1 LLQFLKKAVAT
12 MVKTSYS
19 SKERDPQQPI
29 ASSQAL
35 GWESILVEE
44 FQNPPGGMELQSDPE
59 HTIALSLAAK
69 PNRIHQVFG
78 ARHYTGL
85 YRKGDLA
92 ITPAGVKSAYHSEGE
107 DHYLYVRLPSQ
118 FINKVASEAIAIEPN
133 RIELT
138 PEFRVRN
145 LEIEQI
151 LMLLRSEL
159 HKGGGC
165 IGKLYAES
173 LANALAVH
181 LLRDYSNTRSRVV
194 EYEGGLSERQ
204 IILVTEYINEH
215 LDREIKLADLAQLID
230 ISQFHFS
237 RLFKKSL
244 SISPHQHII
253 QQRIERAKQLLKQR
267 DLSVAEVAFLCGFNS
282 QSHLGKA
289 FREAT
294 GITPKAFREEK

>member
-1 LLQFLKKAVAT
+1 
-12 MVKTSYS
+12 MVKTSNLS
-19 SKERDPQQPI
+19 IKSDPQQPI

-44 FQNPPGGMELQSDPE
+44 FHQPPGGIELQPNPE
-59 HTIALSLAAK
+59 HTIVLSLATK

-78 ARHYTGL
+78 DRHYTGL

-92 ITPAGVKSAYHSEGE
+92 ITPAGVKSGYHSEGE
-107 DHYLYVRLPSQ
+107 DRYLYVRISSQ

-133 RIELT
+133 RIELI

-165 IGKLYAES
+165 IGRLYVES

-181 LLRDYSNTRSRVV
+181 LLRDYSNTRSRVAV
-194 EYEGGLSERQ
+194 YEGGLSDRQ
-204 IILVTEYINEH
+204 ILLVTKYINEH
-215 LDREIKLADLAQLID
+215 LDKEIKLAELAELLD

-244 SISPHQHII
+244 GISPHQHII

-267 DLSVAEVAFLCGFNS
+267 NLSVAEVAFQCGFNS
-282 QSHLGKA
+282 QSHLGKS
-289 FREAT
+289 FREVT
-294 GITPKAFREEK
+294 GVTPKAYREGV

>member
-1 LLQFLKKAVAT
+1 M
-12 MVKTSYS
+12 MVKTSHS
-19 SKERDPQQPI
+19 SIESDPQQPI
-29 ASSQAL
+29 ASSQGL
-35 GWESILVEE
+35 GWDSILVEE
-44 FQNPPGGMELQSDPE
+44 YQHPPGGMELQSEPE
-59 HTIALSLAAK
+59 HIIVLSLTNK

-78 ARHYTGL
+78 DRHYTGL

-92 ITPAGVKSAYHSEGE
+92 ITPAGVPSAYHSEGN
-107 DHYLYVRLPSQ
+107 DHYLYVRVPSQ
-118 FINKVASEAIAIEPN
+118 FLQKVASEAMEVEPN
-133 RIELT
+133 RVELI

-165 IGKLYAES
+165 IGRLYAES

-181 LLRDYSNTRSRVV
+181 LLRDYWVV
-194 EYEGGLSERQ
+194 QPRIISYEGGLSDRQ
-204 IILVTEYINEH
+204 LLRVTEYINEH
-215 LDREIKLADLAQLID
+215 LDRDIKLADIAQLLD
-230 ISQFHFS
+230 LSQFHFS

-244 SISPHQHII
+244 GISPHQHLI
-253 QQRIERAKQLLKQR
+253 QQRVERAKRLLKQPQ
-267 DLSVAEVAFLCGFNS
+267 LSIADVAFQCGFNS

-294 GITPKAFREEK
+294 GVTPKAYREE